1 MRVHTGKILS
11 EAYGRYGVCAF
22 NVFNAEQLHGVF
34 RGARKAGSPVI
45 LQLTP
50 VARDY
55 MQPLMLTQMIRA
67 AESLYPEVTFG
78 VHLDHGNEAHCLKAI
93 ETGDYSSVMI
103 DASYEAFEENIRI
116 TKEIVKEA
124 HEKGIW
130 VEAELGVLSGTEDQL
145 SINNGDALYTD
156 PLRVE
161 EFVQRTSCD
170 SLAVAVGTSHGA
182 YKFSGGSGLR
192 LDILEKIQC
201 RLPGYPLVLHG
212 ASSVP
217 YDEIIRINHAGGRL
231 KENAKGINEKDLLQ
245 AIALGVCKIN
255 IATDF
260 RLIWTRV
267 CREFFME
274 QPEQFDPVIPG
285 RTYMDALE
293 DFVAGKCRMLQ
304 RKEFVES

>member
-1 MRVHTGKILS
+1 
-11 EAYGRYGVCAF
+11 
-22 NVFNAEQLHGVF
+22 
-34 RGARKAGSPVI
+34 
-45 LQLTP
+45 
-50 VARDY
+50 
-55 MQPLMLTQMIRA
+55 MQPLMLAQMIGV

-116 TKEIVKEA
+116 TKKIVKEA

-145 SINNGDALYTD
+145 SINNSDALYTD

-161 EFVQRTSCD
+161 DFVQRTSCD

-192 LDILEKIQC
+192 LDILEKIQG

-217 YDEIIRINHAGGRL
+217 HDEIIRINHAGGRL
-231 KENAKGINEKDLLQ
+231 KENAKGINETDLLQ
-245 AIALGVCKIN
+245 AIDLGVCKIN

-274 QPEQFDPVIPG
+274 QPDQFDPVIPG

-293 DFVAGKCRMLQ
+293 DFVADKCRMLQ
-304 RKEFVES
+304 RKEFVKS